1 MPDDQDYADLAEF
14 IARPEQW
21 NAAGAERARSLRA
34 RQHAATDEY
43 DQRDVRR
50 VASTRTLVTELDDA
64 LARWE
69 SAQ

>member
-1 MPDDQDYADLAEF
+1 MPDDQDYADLADF
-14 IARPEQW
+14 VARPEQW
-21 NAAGAERARSLRA
+21 NVADVERARTLRD
-34 RQHAATDEY
+34 RQAAAADEY

-50 VASTRTLVTELDDA
+50 VASMRMVVTELDDA